1 MTAEQSP
8 NTLKRILTKRKF
20 IFIGLLLALILL
32 CTYYVSN
39 YQQHLENPNTSVIIK
54 NYPLGETVAVS
65 GSVLDVRSD
74 SFTILDEY
82 HGTDVTYTIIST
94 DKPSVGDEV
103 EVLGVLGD
111 YNTIFASK
119 ILVISSF
126 DYNFMLL
133 RSAIAVLIFLFFF
146 RRYWRFDFNKFKF
159 RRLII
164 NA

>member
-1 MTAEQSP
+1 MTEEKP
-8 NTLKRILTKRKF
+8 LNGLKRILSSRKF
-20 IFIGLLLALILL
+20 IFIGLLLVLVLL

-54 NYPLGETVAVS
+54 NYPLGETVAVA
-65 GSVLDVRSD
+65 GSVLDIRSD

-94 DKPSVGDEV
+94 EKPSVGDEV

-111 YNTIFASK
+111 SNSVFASK

-146 RRYWRFDFNKFKF
+146 RRYWRFDFHKFEF
-159 RRLII
+159 RRL
-164 NA
+164 